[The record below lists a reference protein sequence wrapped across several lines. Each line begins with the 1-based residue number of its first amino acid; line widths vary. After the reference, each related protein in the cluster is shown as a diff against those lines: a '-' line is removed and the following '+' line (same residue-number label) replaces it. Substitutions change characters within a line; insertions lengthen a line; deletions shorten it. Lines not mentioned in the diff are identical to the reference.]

1 MDQETLLNSDV
12 TVIFQLAV
20 WLLIKTKIPTRQ
32 SLTINVLNKQGYEYQ
47 ISTIING
54 WTLSFTKNF
63 ELGYSWPRTENGNIY
78 SNP

>member
-1 MDQETLLNSDV
+1 MDPETLLNSDV
-12 TVIFQLAV
+12 TVIFQLDV
-20 WLLIKTKIPTRQ
+20 WLLIKKIPMRQ
-32 SLTINVLNKQGYEYQ
+32 SSTVNVLNKQGYEYQ

-78 SNP
+78 SSP

>member
-32 SLTINVLNKQGYEYQ
+32 SLTVNVLYKQGYEYQ

-54 WTLSFTKNF
+54 
-63 ELGYSWPRTENGNIY
+63 
-78 SNP
+78 